1 MQHFTVF
8 FTFSAKY
15 NAEMYYAVV
24 GVQDDI
30 ETSLCVMAH
39 YLPLFFK
46 RALNI
51 YRTMGMVQ
59 LIQTENSTL
68 ASLAT
73 QRQLKSKS
81 KAVLPIASRKSLKF
95 TKNKTPHK
103 QQISKQARMILTKN
117 MTLEYEFFGFIK
129 QRLKL
134 QVSHL
139 RKKMFPRTWCKG
151 RTSHM
156 VYDGSSV
163 LDNIKIINDI

>member
-1 MQHFTVF
+1 M
-8 FTFSAKY
+8 Y
-15 NAEMYYAVV
+15 NAETYYAVI

-30 ETSLCVMAH
+30 ETSLCVMEH

-59 LIQTENSTL
+59 LIQTENSTM

-73 QRQLKSKS
+73 QRKLKSNS
-81 KAVLPIASRKSLKF
+81 KAGLSLASRKSLKF
-95 TKNKTPHK
+95 TKNQTPHK
-103 QQISKQARMILTKN
+103 QEISKLARKILTKN

-134 QVSHL
+134 QVKHL
-139 RKKMFPRTWCKG
+139 RTKMFPRTWCKS
-151 RTSHM
+151 RT
-156 VYDGSSV
+156 VYDYTKE
-163 LDNIKIINDI
+163 NIKV